1 MLEPVTLHVHGEPVV
16 LTVETLAKTFQWFA
30 DNQRAC
36 AEGAQN
42 GDFFVNDV
50 ENYVLDCN
58 ARAQV
63 YEAQIEKGPFG
74 RLSLAFLQRAYYI
87 QSGES
92 VPMLSK

>member
-1 MLEPVTLHVHGEPVV
+1 MIEPVTLHIHGKPVI
-16 LTVETLAKTFQWFA
+16 LTVETIKKTFQWYA

-36 AEGAQN
+36 AKAAQN
-42 GDFFVNDV
+42 GEFFVNDL
-50 ENYVLDCN
+50 EDYVSDCN

-63 YEAQIEKGPFG
+63 YEAQIESGPFG

-92 VPMLSK
+92 VPMLAK